1 MISIRR
7 FLERSGDAPRSSL
20 PEASLHLRGLLLDGI
35 APRGHLRHEAGGPG
49 FELDSNLLRLFEKA
63 TSPLQL
69 LVIANQAL
77 EATQNEAKC
86 ATESN
91 DEQRRRMQSMVAML
105 NETITEI
112 SGQSDAS
119 VVLLQ
124 GIEQQIERASSLDDI
139 GALRD
144 SLASCLTAVKEATVQ
159 QRKATLSAV
168 EHLRDHAQRAP
179 QPGNAARTPVQA
191 ESGAESGGPPGQ
203 EDAEYVAAFKLQR
216 AEHILTRFGEAARD
230 QMLAA
235 IEEGL
240 KSVQGPNDRLMRW
253 KGPAFVMFLSSP
265 DTLFE
270 TRRRL
275 SGTVVKIGQRHIELG
290 KNSALLA
297 VGVEWIVFPQAR
309 YSSLDLV
316 FAEVDSFLAEKTGKP

>member
-35 APRGHLRHEAGGPG
+35 APRGHLRHEAGGPD

-86 ATESN
+86 VTEAN
-91 DEQRRRMQSMVAML
+91 DEQRRRMQSMVSML
-105 NETITEI
+105 TETITEI

-124 GIEQQIERASSLDDI
+124 GIEQQIERASSLEDI
-139 GALRD
+139 GSLRD

-168 EHLRDHAQRAP
+168 ERLRDHAQRAP
-179 QPGNAARTPVQA
+179 QQADGSAAPVLA
-191 ESGAESGGPPGQ
+191 DSGATRGQ
-203 EDAEYVAAFKLQR
+203 EEAEYVAAFKLQR
-216 AEHILTRFGEAARD
+216 AEHILTRFGEGARD

-235 IEEGL
+235 MDEGL

-275 SGTVVKIGQRHIELG
+275 SAAVVKIGQLHIELG

-316 FAEVDSFLAEKTGKP
+316 FAEVDSFLGEKTGKP

>member
-1 MISIRR
+1 
-7 FLERSGDAPRSSL
+7 
-20 PEASLHLRGLLLDGI
+20 
-35 APRGHLRHEAGGPG
+35 
-49 FELDSNLLRLFEKA
+49 
-63 TSPLQL
+63 
-69 LVIANQAL
+69 
-77 EATQNEAKC
+77 
-86 ATESN
+86 
-91 DEQRRRMQSMVAML
+91 
-105 NETITEI
+105 
-112 SGQSDAS
+112 
-119 VVLLQ
+119 LLQ

-179 QPGNAARTPVQA
+179 QPGNVAALVESGVESSAARA
-191 ESGAESGGPPGQ
+191 Q
-203 EDAEYVAAFKLQR
+203 EEAEYVAAFKLQR